1 MSSFIAIDSAVP
13 ESKILEE
20 VCGHG
25 RHLGHLSRIMFKH
38 IMSKHWF
45 SLVIWLQLANCSI
58 QAADG
63 KREAASNDRAM
74 TSK

>member
-20 VCGHG
+20 VCGHV

-38 IMSKHWF
+38 IMSKHWY
-45 SLVIWLQLANCSI
+45 LALIGQLLKVKGKQLQMI
-58 QAADG
+58 
-63 KREAASNDRAM
+63 EP
-74 TSK
+74 